1 MMEYPDTMDHIE
13 IPIIEMEES
22 LFEVIP
28 KLSRSVST
36 LTYLLSLCHSFYYK
50 PNLNPSKSCHSFIS
64 MAVGDMEYSFE
75 QMRFG
80 ARGHRLRQLIHALA
94 QDSHNPFIIVALM

>member
-1 MMEYPDTMDHIE
+1 MNFLLEAI
-13 IPIIEMEES
+13 
-22 LFEVIP
+22 
-28 KLSRSVST
+28 R
-36 LTYLLSLCHSFYYK
+36 LLSNACR
-50 PNLNPSKSCHSFIS
+50 SFIS
-64 MAVGDMEYSFE
+64 MAVGDIEYSFE

>member
-1 MMEYPDTMDHIE
+1 
-13 IPIIEMEES
+13 
-22 LFEVIP
+22 
-28 KLSRSVST
+28 
-36 LTYLLSLCHSFYYK
+36 
-50 PNLNPSKSCHSFIS
+50 

-80 ARGHRLRQLIHALA
+80 SRGHRLRQLIHALA